1 MLAATDDDEQS
12 IVNFGG
18 AESESPR
25 AIEVETWDKPQPIRC
40 SIEPIE
46 NVKIINSDEASP
58 GHSDEA
64 NLFSKLQPNA
74 DCNGSNSK
82 SFHQL

>member
-25 AIEVETWDKPQPIRC
+25 AIEVETWDKPQPI
-40 SIEPIE
+40 
-46 NVKIINSDEASP
+46 INSDEASP

-64 NLFSKLQPNA
+64 NLFSKPNA